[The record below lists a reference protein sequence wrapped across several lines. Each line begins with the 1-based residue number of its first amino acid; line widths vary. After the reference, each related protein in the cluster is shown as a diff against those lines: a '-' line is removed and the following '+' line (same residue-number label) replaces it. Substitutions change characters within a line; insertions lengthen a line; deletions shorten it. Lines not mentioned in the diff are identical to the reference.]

1 MDIWEPLM
9 TSHTTLPTDD
19 QLLVLDIELYCLICV
34 YVMTLWFAL
43 ANLYR
48 FLIKQK
54 WYTTWLVTFF
64 YILSIMVLTT
74 RIAQYCESIQFNA
87 YLYNVTL
94 DSPALSELVHYP
106 RKISTCLTLADYSA
120 TSLGYVQL
128 ASLCELAIV
137 MRFSIYHRRY

>member
-43 ANLYR
+43 VNLYR

-54 WYTTWLVTFF
+54 
-64 YILSIMVLTT
+64 
-74 RIAQYCESIQFNA
+74 
-87 YLYNVTL
+87 
-94 DSPALSELVHYP
+94 
-106 RKISTCLTLADYSA
+106 
-120 TSLGYVQL
+120 
-128 ASLCELAIV
+128 
-137 MRFSIYHRRY
+137 